1 MKKTLLIIG
10 CGDIALR
17 AAPLLDR
24 YYRVFGLS
32 RRTENFK
39 KLRSCRIIPILGDL
53 DQPASLKRLSGIADT
68 ILHLAPPPNMGLKDM
83 RTRHLLAALS
93 RQHSSAKGRIPH
105 RLLYISTSGVYGDW
119 GGKWVCEHSP
129 VNPYNDRAWR
139 RLDAE
144 HQIRKWGRNTGC
156 NVSILRVPGIYAAD
170 RLPIARIKQ
179 GTPALMAQEDSY
191 TNHIHA
197 DDLARIIVAALH
209 FGKTGRIYNACDDS
223 SLKMGDYFDLVADTF
238 KLVRP
243 PRISRA
249 QAKEQIPASLLS
261 FMEESR
267 RLTNYRM
274 KRELRIKLLYPTVYE
289 GISKAISKKFS

>member
-17 AAPLLDR
+17 TALLLNKH
-24 YYRVFGLS
+24 YRVLGLT
-32 RRTENFK
+32 RRAENFK
-39 KLRSCRIIPILGDL
+39 KLRSYQIIPILGDL

-68 ILHLAPPPNMGLKDM
+68 VLHLAPPPNMGLKDT

-93 RQHSSAKGRIPH
+93 RQYFRAKGRIPH
-105 RLLYISTSGVYGDW
+105 RLLYISTSGIYGDW
-119 GGKWVCEHSP
+119 GGKWVREYSS

-144 HQIRKWGRNTGC
+144 QQIRKWGRCTGC
-156 NVSILRVPGIYAAD
+156 HVTLLRVPGIYAAD
-170 RLPIARIKQ
+170 RLPVARIKQ
-179 GTPALMAQEDSY
+179 GTPTLIAEEDSY

-209 FGKTGRIYNACDDS
+209 FGKMGRIYNTCDDS
-223 SLKMGDYFDLVADTF
+223 SLKMGDYFDLVADAF
-238 KLVRP
+238 KLPHP

-249 QAKEQIPASLLS
+249 QAKSRFQQAYYLLWKNHDVWQ
-261 FMEESR
+261 MIE
-267 RLTNYRM
+267 
-274 KRELRIKLLYPTVYE
+274 
-289 GISKAISKKFS
+289 

>member
-17 AAPLLDR
+17 TAPLLGKN
-24 YYRVFGLS
+24 YRVLGLT
-32 RRTENFK
+32 RHAENFK
-39 KLRSCRIIPILGDL
+39 KLRSCQIIPILGDL
-53 DQPASLKRLSGIADT
+53 DQPTSLQRLSGIADI
-68 ILHLAPPPNMGLKDM
+68 ILHLAPPPNMGLKDT

-93 RQHSSAKGRIPH
+93 RKHSSAKGRIPH

-119 GGKWVCEHSP
+119 GGQWVREHNP
-129 VNPYNDRAWR
+129 VSPYNDRAWR

-144 HQIRKWGRNTGC
+144 HQIRKWSRYTGC
-156 NVSILRVPGIYAAD
+156 SVTILRVPGIYAAD

-197 DDLARIIVAALH
+197 VDLARIIVAALH
-209 FGKTGRIYNACDDS
+209 SGKTGRIYNACDDS

-238 KLVRP
+238 KLPRP
-243 PRISRA
+243 PRISRV
-249 QAKEQIPASLLS
+249 QAREQISASLLS

-267 RLTNYRM
+267 RLVNDRM
-274 KRELRIKLLYPTVYE
+274 KRELRIKLLYPTVYD
-289 GISKAISKKFS
+289 GISKAIPDKI